1 MKAIASMLVRGE
13 GFSRES
19 SIELGGSWRGV
30 GQLKACLCVDIY
42 TVLSESTWIQ
52 RDQGSLLELEFIKL
66 FATAHFH
73 LAS

>member
-1 MKAIASMLVRGE
+1 MKAIASMLAW
-13 GFSRES
+13 RE
-19 SIELGGSWRGV
+19 LDQTWGSWRGV

>member
-1 MKAIASMLVRGE
+1 MKAIASMLVVRG
-13 GFSRES
+13 ES
-19 SIELGGSWRGV
+19 SIKLGGSWRGV